1 MGVFGAGIFG
11 DDDALDVRSDYKG
24 FLADSQSDALATD
37 AIARQYG
44 ASFDD
49 PAATTSF
56 WLALA
61 WTQWS
66 IGRLDPRV
74 KSCALRIIDENLD
87 LKKWEGSPLYRKRE
101 RALRQARTK
110 IDAPQPS
117 AKPIPKPLPVQLPG
131 WEFSEI
137 VGVRMPNGKLAL
149 LHMIAYRAS
158 SLYGTKAP
166 VVSILNWTGTEFPP
180 ADDLAAL
187 SYINWRRIQCGNH
200 LYCLA
205 SPKKS
210 PLPASLFIHSGL
222 KKLVTRGEGI
232 AAYGSLS
239 KGESLYH
246 LLADVLE
253 PYWENPALPPHHPG
267 FDKPEAK
274 LFKRGS

>member
-11 DDDALDVRSDYKG
+11 DDDALDVRGDYKLV
-24 FLADSQSDALATD
+24 LADCQSDTLATD
-37 AIARQYG
+37 AIARQYD

-49 PAATTSF
+49 PAVTTSF

-74 KSCALRIIDENLD
+74 KACALRIIDDNLD
-87 LKKWEGSPLYRKRE
+87 LKKWQGSPLYRKRE
-101 RALRQARTK
+101 RVLRQARAK
-110 IDAPQPS
+110 IDAPQPA
-117 AKPIPKPLPVQLPG
+117 AKSIPKPLPVQLPG

-149 LHMIAYRAS
+149 LHMIVYRAS
-158 SLYGTKAP
+158 SRYGAKAP
-166 VVSILNWTGTEFPP
+166 VVSILNWTGTDFPS
-180 ADDLAAL
+180 AENLAAL
-187 SYINWRRIQCGNH
+187 TYINWRRIQCGNH
-200 LYCLA
+200 LYSLA

-210 PLPASLFIHSGL
+210 PLAASLFIHSGL
-222 KKLVTRGEGI
+222 KKPVSRSEGS
-232 AAYGSLS
+232 AAYGGLA

-246 LLADVLE
+246 LLEDVLE

-267 FDKPEAK
+267 FDKPEAQ
-274 LFKRGS
+274 LFKRKP